1 MPKWGQPASEA
12 GGRVSLITIP
22 KRKELIE
29 RLPIARKDEQLT
41 RKILRWRLLIEEIFI
56 RCDPV
61 FILLY

>member
-1 MPKWGQPASEA
+1 V
-12 GGRVSLITIP
+12 RVV
-22 KRKELIE
+22 ELIE